1 MLCSLATKIGDDQ
14 LDRVRSLESEL
25 GVTMLAFSCLPLEP
39 AEIDDVGIGRIKQLE
54 EELGVSLVAV
64 Q

>member
-14 LDRVRSLESEL
+14 LAQVKTLESEL

-39 AEIDDVGIGRIKQLE
+39 AEVDDAGIGRIKQLE
-54 EELGVSLVAV
+54 DELGFALVAV
-64 Q
+64 K